1 MINKPVMLITGTR
14 KGIGKYLA
22 EYYTNNDYHVIGC
35 SRNDIDY
42 QLNNYKL
49 NNNKLLIPK
58 QTPKIIKA
66 KAYLKKYNKYNL
78 LNKFNYGGE

>member
-1 MINKPVMLITGTR
+1 MSEQDKKIIIYKLNCNKVDI
-14 KGIGKYLA
+14 
-22 EYYTNNDYHVIGC
+22 
-35 SRNDIDY
+35 NDIDY

>member
-1 MINKPVMLITGTR
+1 MSEQDKKIIIYKLNCNKVDIN
-14 KGIGKYLA
+14 
-22 EYYTNNDYHVIGC
+22 N
-35 SRNDIDY
+35 IDY
-42 QLNNYKL
+42 QLNNY
-49 NNNKLLIPK
+49 KLLIPK